1 MTIQQDRSD
10 NLARVL
16 VALQVLSN
24 KGCANALLPPQDE
37 WPTTRQIANYCNINI
52 YDSRR
57 YLMKLVKDKKAQ
69 VSSKSINNSLHWF
82 IAVPL
87 HIC

>member
-1 MTIQQDRSD
+1 MTIQQDSQD

-24 KGCANALLPPQDE
+24 TNCSGATVPPQAE
-37 WPTTRQIANYCNINI
+37 WPTTRQIANFCDINI

-57 YLMKLVKDKKAQ
+57 YLMKLVKDKKAW
-69 VSSKSINNSLHWF
+69 VSSRQISNSLHWF
-82 IAVPL
+82 I
-87 HIC
+87 IGS